1 MRKKPMTFRNTKIVA
16 TLGPASSS
24 PQVIRDMLQAG
35 MNVSR
40 LNFSHGSH
48 EQHRDTIQLLRR
60 VSSELKNPLAILQD
74 LSGPKLRLGEIPQGS
89 MQLSTGDRVRLS
101 AATQQAS
108 PGQLPIGSI
117 PWLPKEVKPG
127 QRILLDDGTIRL
139 DVLETREDEV
149 LCSVVNGGSISSHKG
164 INLPDTVLRELK
176 IPTDKDEADL
186 EFGIREGVDFVA
198 LSFVRTVEDVRALKK
213 LIRHAGARTKVIA
226 KIEKREALTNIEDI
240 IEESDG
246 VMVAR
251 GDLGVETDLE
261 TVTLQQKE
269 IISLCNRRAKVVIT
283 ATQMLQSMI
292 NSPTPTRA
300 EVSDVTNAI
309 LDGTDALMLS
319 GETAVGQYPVES
331 VQVMASIANKTEEVF
346 DNDRFLHRRELSEA
360 SMSAAVAHAA
370 CLLAKELAASAIVAN
385 TESGHTA
392 QMLSCYRPQPP
403 ILGLSHHEAIVRQLA
418 LVWGVYPFLIEAV
431 SSAEELLARAKETAL
446 RSGLAST
453 GDRIVMTAGVPVGV
467 SGTTNLITSL
477 VL

>member
-1 MRKKPMTFRNTKIVA
+1 MTLRSTKIVA

-24 PQVIRDMLQAG
+24 PQVIREMLRAG

-40 LNFSHGSH
+40 LNFSHGNH
-48 EQHRDTIQLLRR
+48 EQHQDTIQMLRH
-60 VSSELKNPLAILQD
+60 VSSELKSPLAILQD
-74 LSGPKLRLGEIPQGS
+74 LSGPKLRLGEISQGS
-89 MQLSTGDRVRLS
+89 VQLPTGGQVRLS
-101 AATQQAS
+101 VETEEASAA
-108 PGQLPIGSI
+108 QLPIGSI

-127 QRILLDDGTIRL
+127 QRILLDDGAIRL
-139 DVLETREDEV
+139 EVLQTGEAEV
-149 LCSVVNGGSISSHKG
+149 LCLVVNGGSISSHKG

-176 IPTDKDEADL
+176 IPTDKDEVDL
-186 EFGIREGVDFVA
+186 AFGIREGVDFVA

-213 LIRHAGARTKVIA
+213 LVRQAGAKTKVIA
-226 KIEKREALTNIEDI
+226 KIEKREALTNIQDI
-240 IEESDG
+240 IEEADG

-269 IISLCNRRAKVVIT
+269 IIALCNRRAKVVIT

-292 NSPTPTRA
+292 SSPTPTRA

-319 GETAVGQYPVES
+319 GETAVGQYPVEA
-331 VQVMASIANKTEEVF
+331 VQAMASIANKTEEVF
-346 DNDRFLHRRELSEA
+346 DNDRFLRRRELSEA
-360 SMSAAVAHAA
+360 SMSAAVGHAA
-370 CLLAKELAASAIVAN
+370 CLLAKELSASAIVAN

-403 ILGLSHHEAIVRQLA
+403 ILGLSSHEGIVRQLA
-418 LVWGVYPFLIEAV
+418 LVWGVYPFLIESV
-431 SSAEELLARAKETAL
+431 SSAEELLAKAKEIAL
-446 RSGLAST
+446 RSGLAKI

-467 SGTTNLITSL
+467 PGTTNLITSL